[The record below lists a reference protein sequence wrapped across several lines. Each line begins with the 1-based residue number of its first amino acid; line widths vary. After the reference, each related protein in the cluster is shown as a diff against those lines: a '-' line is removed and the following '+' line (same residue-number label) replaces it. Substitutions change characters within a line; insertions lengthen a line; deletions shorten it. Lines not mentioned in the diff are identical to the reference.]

1 MTLARLEWPPPPAP
15 RSHAEPPA
23 CARPAPPPSVY
34 HQEGGFVLPKPPAA
48 PVPAGLPFPV
58 VGISLFCIVFIIW
71 LIIYL
76 ILRNMKIRGR
86 VEQNVQG

>member
-1 MTLARLEWPPPPAP
+1 M
-15 RSHAEPPA
+15 
-23 CARPAPPPSVY
+23 
-34 HQEGGFVLPKPPAA
+34 LPKPPAA